1 MDDSGSDY
9 KVGVPRRRRRKASL
23 FADTDG
29 LAGEE
34 FTFVR
39 KETGDYWTVNGGP
52 RLGVN
57 QTGNLTIRLD
67 DGENT
72 IRYYTNVPGIGYQIW
87 YVVPPMAKVEASITA
102 SYGGVSYPL
111 GSSDVTLRPHNKG
124 TGQAELTFTI
134 STDSGINAIHNL
146 AIYNQ
151 SWQGVGGCQTSGIKS
166 TCNVSLRD
174 FNGLY
179 TAR

>member
-1 MDDSGSDY
+1 MVLQKCSET
-9 KVGVPRRRRRKASL
+9 PAEESL
-23 FADTDG
+23 TLCRHRWFG
-29 LAGEE
+29 REE

-72 IRYYTNVPGIGYQIW
+72 IRYYTNVPGIGYQTW

-102 SYGGVSYPL
+102 SYGGVSHPL

-151 SWQGVGGCQTSGIKS
+151 SGKVGGCQ
-166 TCNVSLRD
+166 
-174 FNGLY
+174 
-179 TAR
+179 